1 MRMKPEFMELSKK
14 FNINIDE
21 DLLLFIGF
29 FNNFYL

>member
-1 MRMKPEFMELSKK
+1 MRMKSEFMELSKK

-29 FNNFYL
+29 FNNF